1 MKKIKFV
8 PVLSILIVFSVSIS
22 TDAFDI
28 WSFLQNEYSAIN
40 SSLSDLPSTTDIGDI
55 YDFAYN
61 IAQKKDLSA
70 STESL
75 KSVKDAL
82 NKQFNCSLTSS
93 DVNSLY
99 SISPEWN
106 MFYALAQKRWKAS
119 MDDKDKEQWKFATA
133 CMKLIGCTC
142 SKTWNCDKIQSNT
155 WYNSESYVE
164 CKTRIMQMYSLEK
177 SNIGTALSLQEW
189 NIWDDMFFNGSLD
202 DSSFDLL
209 SDISEISKILFKNPQ
224 YSTESKFNPSTTSSW
239 TWNFKKSWTSS
250 SSSSSLT
257 WSTNLTWVSVTS
269 QLMEDLLKAQYWNS
283 NWNLVVNPSTYSG
296 NLLSSQTLVNG
307 NLCTSWDLNI
317 YQNLSSSVSFFDA
330 NYASW
335 IYAANAQLLTWI
347 DILSGALSTWVNA
360 YNYSQASSI
369 ATDLSNSLLSWQSN
383 SSIQPIAAWQWSNAI
398 KSLADLFKCTAT
410 EDDDWILTIKMCGV
424 KSKKKWVSWSFFAKS
439 IEEMIDEMVN
449 LMVNMDQNWAL
460 MKHKHTDEF
469 MESALQDIK
478 FKDIFAF
485 DIVVWYKP
493 IFEKQETEKDK
504 EQKRSNINEKNEQNI
519 LNNYQDGSIK
529 AEKNKYLSVRDP
541 VKEEAKAKMT
551 ADPSLQNEQ
560 LRFVEKFKEQ
570 KDPKVQ
576 DIASDNQAKLYNEVL
591 WQMRDF
597 VNWNIWAWDVIWE
610 AFGTVRKTSKS
621 LEKKVE
627 AWTN

>member
-40 SSLSDLPSTTDIGDI
+40 SGLSDLPSTTDIGDI

-75 KSVKDAL
+75 KSVKDYL
-82 NKQFNCSLTSS
+82 NKKYNCSLSAWEI
-93 DVNSLY
+93 NSLY
-99 SISPEWN
+99 SNSPEGN

-119 MDDKDKEQWKFATA
+119 MDDKDKEQWNFASACKKF
-133 CMKLIGCTC
+133 ISCT
-142 SKTWNCDKIQSNT
+142 SWITKDIE
-155 WYNSESYVE
+155 YNSESYVE
-164 CKTRIMQMYSLEK
+164 CKTKIMQMYSLTK
-177 SNIGTALSLQEW
+177 SNIGTSLSLQEW

-250 SSSSSLT
+250 SSNSRLWT
-257 WSTNLTWVSVTS
+257 GSTNLTWLSVTS
-269 QLMEDLLKAQYWNS
+269 TLMEDLLKAQYWNS
-283 NWNLVVNPSTYSG
+283 NWNLVVNPSTYSW
-296 NLLSSQTLVNG
+296 NLLGSQTLVNG
-307 NLCTSWDLNI
+307 NLCTSWNLNI
-317 YQNLSSSVSFFDA
+317 YQNISSSISFFDA
-330 NYASW
+330 NYASG
-335 IYAANAQLLTWI
+335 IYNANAQLLTWT
-347 DILSGALSTWVNA
+347 DILSGVLSSWANA
-360 YNYSQASSI
+360 YNYSQASSV
-369 ATDLSNSLLSWQSN
+369 ANDLSNSLLSWQSN
-383 SSIQPIAAWQWSNAI
+383 SSIQPIAAGQWSNAI
-398 KSLADLFKCTAT
+398 KSLTDLFKCTGTAD
-410 EDDDWILTIKMCGV
+410 EDWILIIKMCGV
-424 KSKKKWVSWSFFAKS
+424 KSKKKWISWSFFAKS

-449 LMVNMDQNWAL
+449 LMVNMDQNGAL

-469 MESALQDIK
+469 MEVSLQDIK
-478 FKDIFAF
+478 LKDIFAF
-485 DIVVWYKP
+485 DVVIWYKP
-493 IFEKQETEKDK
+493 IFEKQETDKDK
-504 EQKRSNINEKNEQNI
+504 EQKRANINEKNEQNI

-529 AEKNKYLSVRDP
+529 AEKNKYLVVRDP

-560 LRFVEKFKEQ
+560 LKFVEQFKDQ
-570 KDPKVQ
+570 KDPKSQ
-576 DIASDNQAKLYNEVL
+576 DITSDNQAKLYNEVL